1 MKKLIILFLSILIF
15 SCSPTEPPESNPPQ
29 RVSLVPRSSDLAAI
43 EKGIDAVPV
52 FDAIQ
57 IQWHKLHDP
66 DLSHYRVFRKGGN
79 YNYFAR
85 IAEIDLETTS
95 SQWDTTYLDIITV
108 NEEEDPRFNYE
119 YLYFVRA
126 VKNGLESVN
135 SDTAKYLLWQK
146 SVLTYPPNTEPLDSL
161 LSWQFPGDVD
171 NPDSYILR
179 IETDYPYL
187 LHFARRLQPYPYGD
201 NDQTLNLNQLE
212 NPPSFSTGIY
222 RWRIDIVGTD
232 STASG
237 SESNWRT
244 FTYN

>member
-1 MKKLIILFLSILIF
+1 
-15 SCSPTEPPESNPPQ
+15 
-29 RVSLVPRSSDLAAI
+29 
-43 EKGIDAVPV
+43 
-52 FDAIQ
+52 
-57 IQWHKLHDP
+57 
-66 DLSHYRVFRKGGN
+66 
-79 YNYFAR
+79 
-85 IAEIDLETTS
+85 
-95 SQWDTTYLDIITV
+95 
-108 NEEEDPRFNYE
+108 
-119 YLYFVRA
+119 
-126 VKNGLESVN
+126 VN